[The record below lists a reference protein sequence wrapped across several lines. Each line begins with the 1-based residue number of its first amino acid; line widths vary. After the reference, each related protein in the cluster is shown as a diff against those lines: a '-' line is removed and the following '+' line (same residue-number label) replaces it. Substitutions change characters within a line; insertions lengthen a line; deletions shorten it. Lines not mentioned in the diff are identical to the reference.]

1 MNQAFHPQRTSE
13 LTSPLLPWL
22 LVVAL
27 GANTLLGE
35 QVARLSLV
43 PTAQAQSRLDDIKGK
58 LGQGVRSDDVP
69 AGFSGWAFG
78 VGAGA
83 ETDNL
88 RPPSYSKKLQVD
100 AKFSAGFGYSCGKFD
115 PFDTVEQM
123 IKSAINKFKQL
134 PQMFVAAAQAAVAA
148 LPAYILNKINPTLYN
163 VITKQLDEAFKLF
176 EINFKDCQ
184 QLEREIAL
192 GQNPYHNLVMAGIG
206 DRMRIEMGFGSDTI
220 DERMKT
226 VRKEGP
232 KNGVVMAEGKRYG
245 GNGQPPIET
254 TKNILTAGINLLTD
268 RGAGETGSFST
279 GSGDKHPITQLFSS
293 PAKLVDFVTDIY
305 GYQTYQLT
313 EKGPAKSKP
322 GMGYQV
328 KYVEERDNTIEAL
341 QKYVTRATDR
351 KAFETKTGFL
361 IPPATIDEMRAL
373 SPFNLSI
380 AIDDQARTHA
390 VERLKLKLTYA
401 MQALRTG
408 LKEANITQSEA
419 YEVIER
425 EVTKLII
432 AIQDDIAHV
441 NNAVYLR

>member
-1 MNQAFHPQRTSE
+1 MKRLITTPLN
-13 LTSPLLPWL
+13 SPALPWL

-27 GANTLLGE
+27 SALLAGGPSGAG
-35 QVARLSLV
+35 RLIPLSE
-43 PTAQAQSRLDDIKGK
+43 AWADNRLDEIKGK

-69 AGFSGWAFG
+69 AGTTGWAFG

-83 ETDNL
+83 DTDNL
-88 RPPSYSKKLQVD
+88 RPATYSKKLQVN
-100 AKFSAGFGYSCGKFD
+100 ANFSAGFGYSCGKFD

-134 PQMFVAAAQAAVAA
+134 PQMFVSAAQAAVAA

-206 DRMRIEMGFGSDTI
+206 DRMRIEMGFGDGTI
-220 DERMKT
+220 DDRMKT

-245 GNGQPPIET
+245 GDGQQPIET
-254 TKNILTAGINLLTD
+254 TKNVLTAGINLLTD
-268 RGAGETGSFST
+268 RGAGESGTFGSS
-279 GSGDKHPITQLFSS
+279 SGDKHPITQLFGS
-293 PAKLVDFVTDIY
+293 PSQLVDFITDIY

-322 GMGYQV
+322 GIGYQA

-341 QKYVTRATDR
+341 QQYVNRELER

-361 IPPATIDEMRAL
+361 IPPATVEEMRAL

-380 AIDDQARTHA
+380 AVDDQARTHA

-401 MQALRTG
+401 MQALKTG
-408 LKEANITQSEA
+408 LKEPNIAQSEA

-432 AIQDDIAHV
+432 SIQDDIAHV
-441 NNAVYLR
+441 NNTTYLR

>member
-1 MNQAFHPQRTSE
+1 MKRLATTPLN
-13 LTSPLLPWL
+13 SPALPWL

-27 GANTLLGE
+27 SALLAGGPSRTE
-35 QVARLSLV
+35 RLNPFS
-43 PTAQAQSRLDDIKGK
+43 AAWADNRLDEIKGK

-69 AGFSGWAFG
+69 AGTTGWAFG

-83 ETDNL
+83 DTDNL
-88 RPPSYSKKLQVD
+88 RPATYSKKLQVN
-100 AKFSAGFGYSCGKFD
+100 ANFSAGFGYSCGKFD

-134 PQMFVAAAQAAVAA
+134 PQMFVSAAQAAVAA

-206 DRMRIEMGFGSDTI
+206 DRMRIEMGFGDGTI
-220 DERMKT
+220 DDRMKT

-245 GNGQPPIET
+245 GDGQQPIET
-254 TKNILTAGINLLTD
+254 TKNVLTAGINLLTD
-268 RGAGETGSFST
+268 RGAGESGTFGSS
-279 GSGDKHPITQLFSS
+279 SGDKHPITQLFGS
-293 PAKLVDFVTDIY
+293 PSQLVDFITDIY

-322 GMGYQV
+322 GIGYQA

-341 QKYVTRATDR
+341 QQYVNRELER

-361 IPPATIDEMRAL
+361 IPPATVEEMRAL

-380 AIDDQARTHA
+380 AVDDQARTHA

-401 MQALRTG
+401 MQALKTG
-408 LKEANITQSEA
+408 LKEPNIAQSEA

-432 AIQDDIAHV
+432 SIQDDIAHV
-441 NNAVYLR
+441 NNATYLR